1 MKNLSI
7 KAYNRNTYVSRLS
20 GGNKQKVS
28 FAKWTACGSDVIIMD
43 CPTRGVDVSVKQA
56 MYGIINQMKQ
66 EGKAIL
72 LISEELSELIGMSD
86 RIVIMSDKNRNA
98 KIVKEF
104 ERSADL
110 KQTDIINYML

>member
-1 MKNLSI
+1 
-7 KAYNRNTYVSRLS
+7 
-20 GGNKQKVS
+20 
-28 FAKWTACGSDVIIMD
+28 
-43 CPTRGVDVSVKQA
+43 
-56 MYGIINQMKQ
+56 MKQ